1 MFNLTADGHEAYSAE
16 LEQKISQRPSVVAE
30 LTRARDLGDRSEN
43 AAYKVARSQLSAL
56 DRRIRF
62 LQKLLHTARVV
73 KPHNTDRVAIGLRV
87 TFESDGNVSSYRIV
101 DSVQSDLPRGDLSV
115 RSPLGSALLHK
126 KVGDVVTY
134 QTPKGQKTCTITQIS
149 YQ

>member
-1 MFNLTADGHEAYSAE
+1 MFNLTADGHEAYTTE
-16 LEQKISQRPSVVAE
+16 LNQKLSHRPTVVAE
-30 LTRARDLGDRSEN
+30 LSRARDLGDRSEN

-73 KPHNTDRVAIGLRV
+73 KPLNTNRVAIGLRV
-87 TFESDGNVSSYRIV
+87 TFESEGEIRSYRIV
-101 DSVQSDLPRGDLSV
+101 DSVQSDLPRRDLSV
-115 RSPLGSALLHK
+115 RSPLGSALMHK
-126 KVGDVVTY
+126 QLGDRVTY
-134 QTPKGQKTCTITQIS
+134 ETPRGQKTCVITLIS